1 MLVHLRLSQ
10 ANSPAKFVFTARV
23 ILSRG
28 QSGAK
33 GSKGQAAELQLLEKG
48 VMAAVL
54 LNPEMLL
61 LSGQGGWE
69 RSQQK
74 CKGESFTWAFKMKS
88 IKIRITYTLFC
99 KKSRSSL
106 AGIKISLQPAFFFS
120 FNIYPVNPS
129 SPSAFDF
136 LSGSKHQTG
145 LETIS
150 RGLVAFWKCN
160 WPTLS
165 PCNVPAGALL
175 CLQPCKSLPATRT
188 THT

>member
-1 MLVHLRLSQ
+1 MLITLHAILHTAINILPEIPGQKIMLVHLRLSQ

-106 AGIKISLQPAFFFS
+106 AGIKISLQPAFFLLIFIQSIQVHHQHLIFS
-120 FNIYPVNPS
+120 LVPS
-129 SPSAFDF
+129 TRQVWKPSAVGWL
-136 LSGSKHQTG
+136 LSENATG
-145 LETIS
+145 
-150 RGLVAFWKCN
+150 
-160 WPTLS
+160 
-165 PCNVPAGALL
+165 
-175 CLQPCKSLPATRT
+175 Q
-188 THT
+188 H

>member
-33 GSKGQAAELQLLEKG
+33 GSKGQAAELQLVEKG

-106 AGIKISLQPAFFFS
+106 AGIKISLQPAFFLLIFIQSIQVHHQHLIFS
-120 FNIYPVNPS
+120 LVPS
-129 SPSAFDF
+129 TRQVWKPSAVGWL
-136 LSGSKHQTG
+136 LSENATG
-145 LETIS
+145 
-150 RGLVAFWKCN
+150 
-160 WPTLS
+160 
-165 PCNVPAGALL
+165 
-175 CLQPCKSLPATRT
+175 Q
-188 THT
+188 H